1 MFKMEKLNI
10 VRYVDDEKERQRLM
24 QQGYKE
30 VEIKET
36 PVKRGGKNGEGK
48 A

>member
-1 MFKMEKLNI
+1 MLIKKGNICRNVSVQEAEKFK
-10 VRYVDDEKERQRLM
+10 

-48 A
+48 T